1 MVSPTNEIQIHVAR
15 VRDALHRCSCSLEP
29 FDTEIQRVLSL
40 KAQGDYAFIIDS
52 YYLFEDTERA
62 KAYVRENGL
71 SKPGDR
77 SEIGLAYLKFYGVMN
92 ACYMQHEAT
101 LVCARKLGVE
111 VDRDSLSGSSL
122 IVYRNDFAAH
132 SPNRGRGADSH
143 SFILDRFGLTEGRV
157 AGYSSNS
164 PEGIKFRDA
173 PIQQLLADWDS
184 VLLPALSVVSN
195 SIVSRVRAAGVR
207 EA

>member
-1 MVSPTNEIQIHVAR
+1 MVSLADEIQRQVAQ
-15 VRDALHRCSCSLEP
+15 VRAALHQCSCSLEP
-29 FDTEIQRVLSL
+29 FDTEIRRVLSL
-40 KAQGDYAFIIDS
+40 KAEGDYGFIIDS

-62 KAYVRENGL
+62 KEYVRTNGL
-71 SKPGDR
+71 SPPGDR

-101 LVCARKLGVE
+101 LVCARKLEVE
-111 VDRDSLSGSSL
+111 VDRNSLTSSPL

-132 SPNRGRGADSH
+132 SPNRGRGEDSH

-173 PIQQLLADWDS
+173 PIQQLLSDWDA
-184 VLLPALSVVSN
+184 VLLPALRTISET
-195 SIVSRVRAAGVR
+195 IVSRVRVAGLR

>member
-1 MVSPTNEIQIHVAR
+1 MVSPADEIQRHVAR
-15 VRDALHRCSCSLEP
+15 VRKALHQCVCALEP
-29 FDTEIQRVLSL
+29 FDAEIRRVLSL
-40 KAQGDYAFIIDS
+40 KAEGDYGFIIDS
-52 YYLFEDTERA
+52 YYLFEDTELA
-62 KAYVRENGL
+62 KDYVRIHSL
-71 SKPGDR
+71 TKLGDR

-101 LVCARKLGVE
+101 LVCARKLEVE
-111 VDRDSLSGSSL
+111 IDRNSLSCNPL

-132 SPNRGRGADSH
+132 TPNRGSGDASH

-164 PEGIKFRDA
+164 PEGLKFRAA
-173 PIQQLLADWDS
+173 PIQKLLADWDF
-184 VLLPALSVVSN
+184 VLLPALSAVSE
-195 SIVSRVRAAGVR
+195 SIIARVRAAGVR